1 MNKKYIITILVT
13 VVLIAV
19 LFTVYMSV
27 VNNKSEQVNGIPK
40 KGNSLL
46 IDMEKEEKAIQ
57 DNTNN
62 GVKQLNEKYENTG
75 NVTFSSGENVKSEN
89 PFNKAKAATSTES
102 ASSNKQTE
110 KAEPGIEYTGTL
122 SETGSSKETGV
133 KVDGKEKTESKDAVT
148 FESKSDAEVK
158 EGGVEFGESNVSFQ

>member
-1 MNKKYIITILVT
+1 MNKKYIISLAVT
-13 VVLIAV
+13 VVLIATF
-19 LFTVYMSV
+19 FTIYMVISSS
-27 VNNKSEQVNGIPK
+27 KSEQVNGIPK

-62 GVKQLNEKYENTG
+62 GVKQLNEKYENAG
-75 NVTFSSGENVKSEN
+75 NVTFSSGEKVKTEN
-89 PFNKAKAATSTES
+89 PFNKAKAATS
-102 ASSNKQTE
+102 AGNDSSEKQTE

-133 KVDGKEKTESKDAVT
+133 KVDGKEKTESQDAVT
-148 FESKSDAEVK
+148 FESKSDAEVE
-158 EGGVEFGESNVSFQ
+158 EGGVDFGESNVSFQ